1 MSVFVLSPEVI
12 VAVTVVVPAFLAVR
26 IPFAVSATPGFE
38 EVYVTSFVML
48 GDAETESLAV
58 LPVFPPA

>member
-1 MSVFVLSPEVI
+1 MTVNVFASVFVLSPEVI

-48 GDAETESLAV
+48 VMLKQKA
-58 LPVFPPA
+58 